1 MNRQPQDYL
10 LVLAVAGICLFVL
23 GGLALELS
31 ALYHCGWSGVLY
43 GRNVFWA
50 YMLGYCNG

>member
-1 MNRQPQDYL
+1 MSPRFNDYFLVLGIAFVCL
-10 LVLAVAGICLFVL
+10 LVLGGIVL
-23 GGLALELS
+23 EFS

-50 YMLGYCNG
+50 YIFGYCNG